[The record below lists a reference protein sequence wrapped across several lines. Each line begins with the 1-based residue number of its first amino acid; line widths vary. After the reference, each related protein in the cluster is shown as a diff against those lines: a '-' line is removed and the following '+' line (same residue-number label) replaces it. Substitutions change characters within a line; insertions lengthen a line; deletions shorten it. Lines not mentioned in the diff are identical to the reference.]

1 MPEEPPKPESP
12 KPPEGGPSEPDFK
25 AEAEKWKA
33 LSRQNEAAAK
43 KAADELKGLRE
54 AGDASKSE
62 TEKLAARLE
71 AQERKLADSEQRAL
85 RAEVASDKQLP
96 PKLAKR
102 LQGSTREELEAD
114 ADELL
119 ESIKPAKGDGEDG
132 SKGSANGRAPRTHPR
147 ERLVGGSNPS
157 QEAEELDPRKLAAKI
172 PRR

>member
-1 MPEEPPKPESP
+1 MPEEDPN
-12 KPPEGGPSEPDFK
+12 KPPAPAPAPTNEPDHK

-43 KAADELKGLRE
+43 KAAEELKTLKE

-62 TEKLAARLE
+62 TEKLAKRQSDLE
-71 AQERKLADSEQRAL
+71 AKLAEADARAL
-85 RAEVASDKQLP
+85 RAEIASEKQLP
-96 PKLAKR
+96 GKLAKR

-119 ESIKPAKGDGEDG
+119 ENLKPAEGKEGDPPRG
-132 SKGSANGRAPRTHPR
+132 NGRAPRTTPR
-147 ERLVGGSNPS
+147 ERLSGGSDPS
-157 QEAEELDPRKLAAKI
+157 KEPEELDPRKLAAKI